1 MKSPKISVIIPTY
14 NVERYVEECIES
26 VLNQSYENIEIIV
39 IDDGSTDTTPYLLKK
54 FKNSLSLTLNSDNQ
68 GQGEVRNEGIEKASG
83 GYILFVDSDDFI
95 ESTTAEK
102 LVQAFEKTKAQ
113 LIRFNGKAFQENM
126 NPTLKQNQYDFSSIL
141 EENKV
146 YIGSE
151 LLEVNRKS
159 FSASPC
165 LYAVKKDVLTNKN
178 IKFPQGFIH
187 EDDVFTTHLF
197 TEAESMTYLN
207 EALYHRRY
215 RVSSTMTELSKAH
228 KVKSFKAYFKAFEKL
243 EELYLKSEYSKD
255 QKKFVKRQMMS
266 VYNGL
271 LNADVPPQMKKD
283 LRDIKTLSVKDKL
296 QVRIS
301 DLRQKHT

>member
-1 MKSPKISVIIPTY
+1 MGFPKISIIIPTY

-39 IDDGSTDTTPYLLKK
+39 IDDGSTDTTPYLLKDYK
-54 FKNSLSLTLNSDNQ
+54 EVLSLTLNPENQ
-68 GQGEVRNEGIEKASG
+68 GQGAVRNEGIEKASG
-83 GYILFVDSDDFI
+83 DYILFMDSDDFI
-95 ESTTAEK
+95 EPKTAEQ
-102 LVQAFEKTKAQ
+102 LVQTFEEIDAQ
-113 LIRFNGKAFQENM
+113 LVRFNGKAFQESM
-126 NPTLKQNQYDFSSIL
+126 NPATKQNNYDFSSVL
-141 EENKV
+141 KENKI
-146 YIGSE
+146 YTGSE

-165 LYAVKKDVLTNKN
+165 LYAVKKDVLINKN
-178 IKFPQGFIH
+178 IQFPEGFIH
-187 EDDVFTTHLF
+187 EDDVFTTQLF
-197 TEAESMTYLN
+197 TEVESMVYLN

-215 RVSSTMTELSKAH
+215 RLSSTMTELSKAH
-228 KVKSFKAYFKAFEKL
+228 KVQSFKAYLKAFNKL
-243 EELYLKSEYSKD
+243 EELYLKEDYSKE

-271 LNADVPPQMKKD
+271 LNADVPPEMRKQ
-283 LRDIKTLSVKDKL
+283 LRDIKTLSMKDKL